1 VDIGAESIE
10 ASSSICAVL
19 GNLPANLLVPFASIT
34 FRRKES
40 FLYHYSIPTNI
51 RTGELKVCLPCR
63 YGAMNTFKPLLVFLG
78 LLHDGRGQLVSVPL
92 DAVLQDV
99 FIRRRLLPCLFEDRM
114 NGLNLLVKS

>member
-1 VDIGAESIE
+1 
-10 ASSSICAVL
+10 
-19 GNLPANLLVPFASIT
+19 
-34 FRRKES
+34 
-40 FLYHYSIPTNI
+40 
-51 RTGELKVCLPCR
+51 
-63 YGAMNTFKPLLVFLG
+63 MNTFKPLLVFLG